1 MGYFIKYLITQF
13 HVKISEFFRES
24 HFPRHISIFST
35 CTVVNDVEDFYQDL
49 KNWSHGG
56 NSTILIT
63 KPSTYLK
70 GANFAVYESIPEEK
84 VKKSYF
90 CLLFV
95 ETQQIVDTILE
106 FVTYETIPHN
116 LKGDMLSRNSWKSF
130 KLHLKVL
137 KMGIL
142 IIS

>member
-13 HVKISEFFRES
+13 HVKISEFFFQSTQFFRES

-84 VKKSYF
+84 VKKVIFVSY
-90 CLLFV
+90 L
-95 ETQQIVDTILE
+95 
-106 FVTYETIPHN
+106 
-116 LKGDMLSRNSWKSF
+116 
-130 KLHLKVL
+130 
-137 KMGIL
+137 
-142 IIS
+142 